1 MGKGAKKPATGD
13 SAAKAKAAAKSARK
27 PAGDGL
33 PPDAKA
39 EVEARAKRAIAEEH
53 AHPHREKR
61 RSVDEIIA
69 AIEAGPQGPKT
80 VAIFDFDGTLIAG
93 YSAMVFLQDQLK
105 KGQVTAQDLADLAS
119 AAWKS
124 VAKAIEMQELLEH
137 AIAKWGG
144 RSDEEQMALGEK
156 LFEKSIC
163 DRIYPESTRI
173 LAAHRRAGHTIAIAS
188 SATRYQV
195 EPAARFLGVEHVM
208 TSVCEVDEHGIL
220 TGNVLDPQMWGEGKA
235 KAVKAFVHAHKG
247 KLADTWFHADGDEE
261 IGLMEAV
268 GHPVPTNPGKA
279 LAAAAANNGWGV
291 LRHESR
297 GSTTPE
303 LIARTATGLFSLMPL
318 FYSGFAWSQITRDKR
333 AGANMAMPAW
343 ADTALLAAG
352 VSLDIVGKKNLRIR
366 RPAVFL
372 FNHRNNFDALIVASL
387 VRTDYAGVGKAELKN
402 SALGLITTQLMPMV
416 FVERAGKGVEAARKA
431 MQPAVD
437 MIEQGY
443 SIVIAPEGTRVRDMT
458 VEVGDFKKGAFHM
471 AMAAGVPVIPIVIR
485 NALDIG
491 ARDAKLMRP
500 GRIDVAVLDPIPT
513 HDWDGGNIDAHIE
526 QVRQLYID
534 TLRTWPD
541 GE

>member
-1 MGKGAKKPATGD
+1 MGKGEGKRKARESSPDTGEQARR
-13 SAAKAKAAAKSARK
+13 AAKAKAGA
-27 PAGDGL
+27 
-33 PPDAKA
+33 
-39 EVEARAKRAIAEEH
+39 AIAADRASHHEAAARNVEDI
-53 AHPHREKR
+53 
-61 RSVDEIIA
+61 VA

-80 VAIFDFDGTLIAG
+80 VVIFDFDGTLIAG
-93 YSAMVFLQDQLK
+93 YSANVFLQDQIR
-105 KGQVTAQDLADLAS
+105 KGQVGPQDLADLAT

-124 VAKAIEMQELLEH
+124 VAKAIEMQELLEQ
-137 AIAKWGG
+137 AIGKWGG
-144 RSDEEQMALGEK
+144 RSDAEQAALGEK
-156 LFEKSIC
+156 LFEKAIC
-163 DRIYPESTRI
+163 DRIYPEMARI

-195 EPAARFLGVEHVM
+195 EPAARFLGVDHVM

-220 TGNVLDPQMWGEGKA
+220 TGNVLEPQMWGVGKA
-235 KAVKAFVHAHKG
+235 NAVKAFVKAHKA
-247 KLADTWFHADGDEE
+247 KLADTWFYADGDEE

-268 GHPVPTNPGKA
+268 GHPVPTNPGRA
-279 LAAAAANNGWGV
+279 LAAAAGANGWGI
-291 LRHESR
+291 LRHGSR

-318 FYSGFAWSQITRDKR
+318 FYSGFAWSTLTRDKR

-352 VSLDIVGKKNLRIR
+352 VSLNVTGRRNLRAR

-387 VRTDYAGVGKAELKN
+387 VRTDFAGVGKTELKN
-402 SALGLITTQLMPMV
+402 NPLSLITSQLMPMV
-416 FVERAGKGVEAARKA
+416 FVERAGQGAAAARKA

-437 MIEQGY
+437 MIGKGY

-458 VEVGDFKKGAFHM
+458 VEVGVFKKGAFHM

-491 ARDAKLMRP
+491 ARDAKLMRS
-500 GRIDVAVLDPIPT
+500 GKVDVAVLPPIAT
-513 HDWDGGNIDAHIE
+513 DDWDDATLDAKIAG
-526 QVRQLYID
+526 VRQLYID
-534 TLRTWPD
+534 TLRRWPD